1 MNSLATFSRKKN
13 PARIAALLFAA
24 LIALGASAPTA
35 SAADALT
42 TTATRAVRKNVLGS
56 LFRKRTRVVDNDPAT
71 RLTAM
76 DRVNRSILGL
86 PLSILKLL
94 GKGVTKAAS
103 KTVTDHIRH
112 Y

>member
-1 MNSLATFSRKKN
+1 MNSLAIFSRKKN

-35 SAADALT
+35 SAVDALT
-42 TTATRAVRKNVLGS
+42 STAARAVGKNVLGS
-56 LFRKRTRVVDNDPAT
+56 LFKKRSRVVDTDPAV
-71 RLTAM
+71 RASAM
-76 DRVNRSILGL
+76 ERVNRSILGL
-86 PLSILKLL
+86 PLNLLKLL

-103 KTVTDHIRH
+103 KSVTDHIRH

>member
-13 PARIAALLFAA
+13 PACIAALL
-24 LIALGASAPTA
+24 LLPVLWLGASAPAA

-42 TTATRAVRKNVLGS
+42 TTATRAVSKNVLGS

-71 RLTAM
+71 RLTPM
-76 DRVNRSILGL
+76 DRVNRSILAL
-86 PLSILKLL
+86 PLGILKAL
-94 GKGVTKAAS
+94 GKKVTKVAT
-103 KTVTDHIRH
+103 KTVADHITH